1 MLNWLLPMIGGAL
14 LGGLQGGG
22 ERGVGFAKLPTA
34 TKEQQKLANQ
44 LYQVLSGWMP
54 QPELRGT
61 RRATLAN
68 LMDLSPEKVE
78 EYYQTVVRQPAL
90 KVFEE
95 ETLPA
100 IRRSYIGP
108 GTFWSSMRAEAERK
122 SRENLEKALEAT
134 RLQEYERR
142 RQLALSALPL
152 ALQEETYPVG
162 AAMQYLNIPM
172 FAYYQRAAQ
181 VSPLAQALGLLSQIA
196 LGQWIGSQ
204 SGTLPATTGGNV
216 TTTALEATNRKLG
229 F

>member
-1 MLNWLLPMIGGAL
+1 MLNWLLPTIGGAL
-14 LGGLQGGG
+14 LGGLLSGGG
-22 ERGVGFAKLPTA
+22 RGVGFAKLPTA

-44 LYQVLSGWMP
+44 LYEVLAGWMGEP
-54 QPELRGT
+54 EVTELRKT

-68 LMDLSPEKVE
+68 LMDLSPERMQ
-78 EYYQTVVRQPAL
+78 EYYQTVIREPAL
-90 KVFEE
+90 KVFQE

-142 RQLALSALPL
+142 RQLALSTLPL
-152 ALQEETYPVG
+152 ALQEETYPIG
-162 AAMQYLNIPM
+162 AGMQYLNIPM

-196 LGQWIGSQ
+196 LGRWIGSQ
-204 SGTLPATTGGNV
+204 SGTLPTG
-216 TTTALEATNRKLG
+216 
-229 F
+229 